1 MLTIFAALALVLA
14 TIGLYGVIAYTSLR
28 RLREIGVRLALGAQR
43 IQIQTL
49 ILSHGVRLLMI
60 GALLGIGGA
69 LALSRVLRSIL
80 FEVQTADLEIYF
92 TVGAVLFFATM
103 AACWL
108 PARRAARVDPMV
120 TLRSE

>member
-1 MLTIFAALALVLA
+1 MAHVHAQCHLGLA
-14 TIGLYGVIAYTSLR
+14 TIAAEVA
-28 RLREIGVRLALGAQR
+28 LADQESVASFVAGN
-43 IQIQTL
+43 
-49 ILSHGVRLLMI
+49 LSS
-60 GALLGIGGA
+60 LLGIGGA
-69 LALSRVLRSIL
+69 LTLSRVLRSIL

-108 PARRAARVDPMV
+108 PARRAARVDPMI

>member
-1 MLTIFAALALVLA
+1 LLA
-14 TIGLYGVIAYTSLR
+14 
-28 RLREIGVRLALGAQR
+28 
-43 IQIQTL
+43 
-49 ILSHGVRLLMI
+49 I
-60 GALLGIGGA
+60 GALIGIGGA

-80 FEVQTADLEIYF
+80 FEVQIADLEIYF
-92 TVGAVLFFATM
+92 IVGAVLAFATM

>member
-1 MLTIFAALALVLA
+1 LTIFAALALVLA

-49 ILSHGVRLLMI
+49 ILSHGAKLLVI
-60 GALLGIGGA
+60 GVLLGIGGA
-69 LALSRVLRSIL
+69 AALSRLLRSVL
-80 FEVQTADLEIYF
+80 FEVQPADFEIYF
-92 TVGAVLFFATM
+92 TVGAALLIATFA
-103 AACWL
+103 ASWL